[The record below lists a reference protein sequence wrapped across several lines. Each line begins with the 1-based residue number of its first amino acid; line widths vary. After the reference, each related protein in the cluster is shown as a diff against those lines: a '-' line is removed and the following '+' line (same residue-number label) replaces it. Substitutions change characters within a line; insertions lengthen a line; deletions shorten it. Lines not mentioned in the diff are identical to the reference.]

1 MTQEDR
7 INSLANLGDFLKN
20 LPAQEKEDICSL
32 AAAKNAWFTKEN
44 IALAIDGVV
53 HYLNRAHLNNWSRL
67 YHQPAAI
74 KNVGIIMAG
83 NIPLVGFHD
92 LLSVLVAGHKAVIKL
107 SSQDNVLPTF
117 LINTLLKIDDRFD
130 PHIEIV
136 EKIAA
141 VDAVIATGSD
151 NSSRYFKKYFG
162 DKPNIIR
169 QNRTSIAVISGNE
182 SEDELKMLGNDIF
195 SYFGMG
201 CRNVSKLYIPKGYD
215 LTQLIPHLESHQ
227 DIRNH
232 PKYFNN
238 YEYNKAI
245 YLVNRVDHLDNGF
258 ALFRETTD
266 LVSPLAVIYYQEY
279 SSLNE
284 LEHFISENSDKLQ
297 CIVSNELSFPGSVE
311 FGRTQYPDLQDY
323 ADKVDT
329 LAFLV
334 GL

>member
-7 INSLANLGDFLKN
+7 INSLASLGNHLKN
-20 LPAQEKEDICSL
+20 LSVEEKKDLCSL

-44 IALAIDGVV
+44 ITLAIDGIE
-53 HYLNRAHLNNWSRL
+53 HYLDKEQLWNWARL
-67 YHQPAAI
+67 YHQPRAT
-74 KNVGIIMAG
+74 KTVGVIMAG
-83 NIPLVGFHD
+83 NIPMVGFHD
-92 LLSVLVAGHKAVIKL
+92 LLSVLVAGHKAVIKM
-107 SSQDNVLPTF
+107 SSQDSVLPTF
-117 LINTLLKIDDRFD
+117 LIKALLRIDDRFE
-130 PHIEIV
+130 PYIETV
-136 EKIAA
+136 EKLPP

-169 QNRTSIAVISGNE
+169 QNRTSVAILTGKE
-182 SEDELKMLGNDIF
+182 SEEELKMLGNDIF

-215 LTQLIPHLESHQ
+215 LAQLIPHFESHQ
-227 DIRNH
+227 DIGNH

-258 ALFRETTD
+258 ALFRETAD

-279 SSLNE
+279 SSVAE
-284 LEHFISENSDKLQ
+284 LEGFIAENAYKLQ
-297 CIVSNELSFPGSVE
+297 CIVTNESNFPGSVE
-311 FGRTQYPDLQDY
+311 FGQAQYPNLEDY

-329 LAFLV
+329 MAFLV